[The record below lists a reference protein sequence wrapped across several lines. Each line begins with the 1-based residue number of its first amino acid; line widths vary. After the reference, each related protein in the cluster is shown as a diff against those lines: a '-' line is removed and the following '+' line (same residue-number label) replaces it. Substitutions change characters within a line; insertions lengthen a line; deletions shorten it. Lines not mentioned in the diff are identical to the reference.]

1 MGYRGKP
8 KASFFNALFNLNHKK
23 SFPNPYARIATFA
36 GNYLNLKYDPHIM
49 LKRLSKIF
57 RRSTPITTNEPHTLH
72 SGQHG
77 LSSKKISSGARKVV
91 EQLNSDGYEAYL
103 VGGCVRDLM
112 MGLKPKDFDV
122 ATNATPE
129 QVKPLFRRSR
139 IVGRRFQI
147 VHVRMGSE
155 IIEVTTFRAHHTD
168 KKNHQDKSQHSSRGM
183 LLRDNIFGSIN
194 EDASRRDFTIN
205 AFYYHPQDNSV
216 YDYANGLPDI
226 EQRLIRII
234 GNPADRY
241 REDPVRMLRALR
253 FSAKLGFQIEE
264 NTANAIGK
272 AHKLLADIPAARLF
286 DEVLKLLMNGHA
298 LATFHLLR
306 QHQLF
311 GILFPATETALTNDP
326 GYYLKFVE
334 QALINTDKRIRGGKR
349 VTPAFLFAALL
360 WPALKEGE
368 QQYSQQGD
376 SPIYSL
382 QKTAGEITTRQC
394 QRVAIPRRFTLPM
407 REIWEFQLRLP
418 RRAGNQA
425 FRLMENK
432 RFRAGYDF
440 LLLRED
446 AGEIESGLGQWWTT
460 FQEVGENKQQEMVDA
475 VQPPKKKPR
484 RRRKKPS
491 QAKKPV
497 HD

>member
-1 MGYRGKP
+1 
-8 KASFFNALFNLNHKK
+8 
-23 SFPNPYARIATFA
+23 
-36 GNYLNLKYDPHIM
+36 M
-49 LKRLSKIF
+49 LKKISKFF
-57 RRSTPITTNEPHTLH
+57 RRDNPDTAKGPHTLR
-72 SGQHG
+72 SGQHA
-77 LSSKKISSGARKVV
+77 LSPKKISSGARKVV
-91 EQLNSDGYEAYL
+91 EQLSSDGYQAYL

-122 ATNATPE
+122 ATDATPE
-129 QVKPLFRRSR
+129 QVKQLFRRSR
-139 IVGRRFQI
+139 IIGRRFQI
-147 VHVRMGSE
+147 VHVRMGPE

-168 KKNHQDKSQHSSRGM
+168 KKIHRDKAQRSAKGM
-183 LLRDNIFGSIN
+183 LLRDNIFGSID
-194 EDASRRDFTIN
+194 EDASRRDFTMN
-205 AFYYHPQDNSV
+205 AFYYRPQDNSV

-253 FSAKLGFQIEE
+253 FAAKLGFDIEE
-264 NTANAIGK
+264 NTANAIK
-272 AHKLLADIPAARLF
+272 KVHKLLADIPPARLF

-306 QHQLF
+306 QYHLF
-311 GILFPATETALTNDP
+311 GILFPATEAALANDP
-326 GYYLKFVE
+326 GYYLGFVE
-334 QALINTDKRIRGGKR
+334 QALTNTDKRIRSGKR

-360 WPALKEGE
+360 WPALKEWE
-368 QQYSQQGD
+368 QQYTTQDD

-382 QKTAGEITTRQC
+382 QKAAAEITTRQC
-394 QRVAIPRRFTLPM
+394 QRITIPRRFTLPM
-407 REIWEFQLRLP
+407 REIWELQLRLP
-418 RRAGNQA
+418 RRAGSQA

-460 FQEVGENKQQEMVDA
+460 FQDVDETKQQEMVSA
-475 VQPPKKKPR
+475 IQQTKSKR

-491 QAKKPV
+491 KPKKPV